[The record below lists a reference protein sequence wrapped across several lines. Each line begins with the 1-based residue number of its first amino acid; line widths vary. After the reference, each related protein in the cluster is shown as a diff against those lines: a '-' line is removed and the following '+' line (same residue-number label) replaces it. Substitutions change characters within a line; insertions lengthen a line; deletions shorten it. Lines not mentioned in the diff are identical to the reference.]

1 MWEYKEES
9 WDNVQ
14 AYYLFRG
21 TYVNNRNVLDA
32 KLKRCLIWRY
42 LQTVFKTAEGDPSFD
57 IIIYIFRSTD
67 LNQIVWTHIPTL
79 APGYATLDKL
89 LKLSW

>member
-1 MWEYKEES
+1 M
-9 WDNVQ
+9 
-14 AYYLFRG
+14 
-21 TYVNNRNVLDA
+21 
-32 KLKRCLIWRY
+32 
-42 LQTVFKTAEGDPSFD
+42 FKNAEGDPSFD
-57 IIIYIFRSTD
+57 IIIYIFRRTD